1 MNGDREIPPYWRA
14 AIKKGI
20 LTEKMY
26 WKNVVPSQIAVG
38 RAKERQRKRLIKEF
52 LADLQKAWDQTID
65 REINLGLQAK
75 FHYPINDN
83 YHALKK
89 KWEGKLK
96 E

>member
-52 LADLQKAWDQTID
+52 LDDLNKINKIVAGGCPKINVVT
-65 REINLGLQAK
+65 EIFGM
-75 FHYPINDN
+75 
-83 YHALKK
+83 KK

-96 E
+96 EEDKP